1 MTDATARH
9 RVVGVDVGG
18 TFTDIVTL
26 DDRTGSV
33 RIAKVAST
41 RGREADGFMN
51 GLDASETPLASIAT
65 IVHGTTVGTNA
76 LLERRGARCGLI
88 TTAGFRDVL
97 EMRRRDRPATWGLR
111 GAFTPV
117 IPRDLR
123 LEAGGRIDAAGREID
138 ALDRA
143 GVARAAR
150 ALIDKGCE
158 AIVIAF
164 INAHA
169 NPAHEQAALA
179 IVRELWP
186 NQHVAASH
194 EILPEIR
201 EFERF
206 STTALNGY
214 LQPVVATYLD
224 RLERDLRSRDFAGEL
239 LVVQS
244 NGGVMTAA
252 DARAR
257 PVRTALSGPAAGV
270 IACARLAR
278 AAGYPDIV
286 TCDMGGTSFDISL
299 IAGGETSVASQ
310 TSIDFGL
317 VVRSPMIEILT
328 IGAGGGSIARVDES
342 GLLDIGP
349 ESAGSIPGPV
359 CYGRGNDRPT
369 VTDANALL
377 GRIDPERPIGALA
390 RFDMDAAARA
400 IEIHVGGKL
409 GLDAVS
415 AAEAMIRVANARM
428 AGALRLIS
436 IERGHDPRQFAMLP
450 FGGGGA
456 LHAGALIR
464 EVGFK
469 CALIPRYPGV
479 LSALGCVMAD
489 MRIDFVRTVNLQ
501 TQALDVLALGAT
513 IAGLVDEGR
522 RRLGESGVAFT
533 GMREIV
539 EFDMCYLGQTH
550 TIAAPLP
557 AGAAPDRA
565 SIERAFEERYRAAFG
580 RLLAGLAMRVL
591 NLRVAVIGL
600 RPEFDLAALAP
611 RASGDD
617 ARKGV
622 RRVRFAGEWRETAIH
637 DRDRLAIGADIAGP
651 AIVEQSDTTIVIE
664 PGQSA
669 RVDHLGTLILRSA

>member
-1 MTDATARH
+1 MTDVARPH
-9 RVVGVDVGG
+9 VVGVDVGG
-18 TFTDIVTL
+18 TFTDIVAV
-26 DDRTGSV
+26 DERTRSV

-41 RGREADGFMN
+41 RGREADGFLN
-51 GLDASETPLASIAT
+51 GLAASEAPLASIAT
-65 IVHGTTVGTNA
+65 VVHGTTVGTNA

-111 GAFTPV
+111 GGFTPV
-117 IPRDLR
+117 ISRDLR
-123 LEAGGRIDAAGREID
+123 LEVEGRIDAQGREID

-143 GVARAAR
+143 GVEKAAR
-150 ALIDKGCE
+150 MLLDRGCD

-169 NPAHEQAALA
+169 NPAHEQAALS
-179 IVRELWP
+179 IVRALWP
-186 NQHVAASH
+186 TRHVAASH

-224 RLERDLRSRDFAGEL
+224 RLEHDLRGRDFSGEL

-244 NGGVMTAA
+244 NGGVMTAEE
-252 DARAR
+252 ARAR

-270 IACARLAR
+270 IACAGIAR
-278 AAGYPDIV
+278 AAGFPHVV

-299 IAGGETSVASQ
+299 IANGETSVASQ
-310 TSIDFGL
+310 TAIDFGL

-369 VTDANALL
+369 VTDANVLL
-377 GRIDPERPIGALA
+377 GRIDAERPIGALA
-390 RFDMDAAARA
+390 RFDVDAAARA
-400 IEIHVGGKL
+400 IEIHIGKKL
-409 GLDAVS
+409 GLDASS
-415 AAEAMIRVANARM
+415 AAEAIIRVANAKM

-436 IERGHDPRQFAMLP
+436 IERGHDPRAFAMLP

-489 MRIDFVRTVNLQ
+489 MRLDFVRTLNA
-501 TQALDVLALGAT
+501 TTGTLDVDALAAAIGE
-513 IAGLVDEGR
+513 LVAEGR
-522 RRLGESGVAFT
+522 KRLSDSGVAFT
-533 GMREIV
+533 GVREIV
-539 EFDMCYLGQTH
+539 ECDMCYLGQTH
-550 TIAAPLP
+550 TIAALLP
-557 AGAAPDRA
+557 TGVAPERA
-565 SIERAFEERYRAAFG
+565 VVERAFEERYRAAFG
-580 RLLAGLAMRVL
+580 RLLSGLAIRVL
-591 NLRVAVIGL
+591 NLRVAVIGV
-600 RPEFDLAALAP
+600 RPDFDLAALAP
-611 RASGDD
+611 RPDGDD
-617 ARKGV
+617 SRKGM
-622 RRVRFAGEWRETAIH
+622 RRVRFAGEWRETTIH
-637 DRDRLAIGADIAGP
+637 DRDRLAIGAEIAGP
-651 AIVEQSDTTIVIE
+651 AIVEQSDTTILIE

-669 RVDHLGTLILRSA
+669 RVDRFGNLILRSA